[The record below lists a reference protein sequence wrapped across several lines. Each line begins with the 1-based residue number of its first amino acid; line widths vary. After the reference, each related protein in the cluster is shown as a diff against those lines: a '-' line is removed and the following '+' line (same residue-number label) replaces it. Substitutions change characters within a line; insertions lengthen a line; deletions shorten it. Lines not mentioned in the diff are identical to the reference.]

1 MGIYIR
7 SVKNEVRYLKRKG
20 LDVVFNRNATHSDFK
35 EAFIH
40 PVAKFIMEASHG
52 MPSGYLQLANNEK
65 FFPDEVKNSSNLQ
78 KVVLESCFQGD
89 EKNLQRWQNV
99 LGDDVDITAWEGQP
113 SWESLI
119 DFNNSGKNNENQ
131 PGNLMDVVKEVK

>member
-1 MGIYIR
+1 M
-7 SVKNEVRYLKRKG
+7 
-20 LDVVFNRNATHSDFK
+20 
-35 EAFIH
+35 
-40 PVAKFIMEASHG
+40 
-52 MPSGYLQLANNEK
+52 
-65 FFPDEVKNSSNLQ
+65 
-78 KVVLESCFQGD
+78 
-89 EKNLQRWQNV
+89 